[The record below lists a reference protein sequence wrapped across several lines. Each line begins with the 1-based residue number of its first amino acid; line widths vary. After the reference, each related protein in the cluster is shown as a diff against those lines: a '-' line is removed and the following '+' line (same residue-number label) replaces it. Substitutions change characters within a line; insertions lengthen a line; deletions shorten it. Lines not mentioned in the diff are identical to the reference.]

1 MSTIPPQHNY
11 ERMVVFSNRNH
22 NISPNDIINF
32 TIAPSGDNNYFLLN
46 KSHMTLKLKL
56 TGIPKNDSGATKSF
70 YVPVKKCMSG
80 IINNTKVTYTY
91 FKEDGSLATLP
102 LNADNENVGQ
112 IRSILNHMTQNKD
125 LHKSGEM
132 LKELSYDY
140 YHDAQYGSTYD
151 LIVNNTK
158 ETAMYLERPCDGKLF
173 FNYLKFTQA
182 PATTEAYTTI
192 NIAFS
197 DIFEGCGAERFINL
211 TQMDCECIL
220 QDKTSYFYINGNT
233 ITIAESFNTNETT
246 IVHTGVYI
254 DSCYVWTHSYKVN
267 DSDEFDPED
276 TQLAKNQIMTKAFTI
291 PKNQNYIDDR
301 VICNFPIKMA
311 YIMFTNLDNDFSNL
325 IDIKFKKIALNIA
338 GEQKRYIDVDNNNN
352 PDGKDRLL
360 FEWMDYICNDHGD
373 EYTTFLDYK
382 SWRDQFKVYAFPMSE
397 WFPMRASNQ
406 VQFEIE
412 FEGNNTEGVK
422 MHMVMIRAGE
432 Y

>member
-46 KSHMTLKLKL
+46 KSHMTLKLKI
-56 TGIPKNDSGATKSF
+56 TGLPNNNTGATKTF

-112 IRSILNHMTQNKD
+112 IRSLLNHMTQNKD
-125 LHKSGEM
+125 IHKSGEM

-140 YHDAQYGSTYD
+140 YHDAQYGDDDDT
-151 LIVNNTK
+151 IKENTMK
-158 ETAMYLERPCDGKLF
+158 TAMYLERPYDGKLF

-182 PATTEAYTTI
+182 AGATEAFTTI
-192 NIAFS
+192 NVNFS
-197 DIFEGCGAERFINL
+197 DIFEGCGSERFINL

-220 QDKTSYFYINGNT
+220 QDKTSYFYIDGNT
-233 ITIAESFNTNETT
+233 IKTVANFAAEEADTNFTN
-246 IVHTGVYI
+246 VFI
-254 DSCYVWTHSYKVN
+254 DSCYVWTHSYKVQ

-291 PKNQNYIDDR
+291 PTGQNYIDDR

-311 YIMFTNLDNDFSNL
+311 YIMFTDLDTDFSKLENV
-325 IDIKFKKIALNIA
+325 KFKKIAINIA

-360 FEWMDYICNDHGD
+360 FEWMDYVCNDHAD
-373 EYTTFLDYK
+373 EYSTFLDYK

-406 VQFEIE
+406 IQFEIE
-412 FEGNNTEGVK
+412 IEGANTEGLK
-422 MHMVMIRAGE
+422 MHMVMIRSGT